1 MELHEYKEAI
11 KSGVINTPE
20 VFEFIH
26 MMSERALR
34 ITALINS
41 GYHEPAELRR
51 ILSELIGSEVDES
64 VRLFPPFSCDFG
76 MNISL
81 GKNVFIN
88 AGTKMQDQGGI
99 TIGNNC
105 MIGHNVVFATLNHG
119 EKPSERRNLYC
130 APIIVEDDVWIGA
143 NATILSGV
151 TIGAGSIVAAGAVV
165 TKDVARMTVVGGV
178 PAKKIRDIEI

>member
-1 MELHEYKEAI
+1 MIIY
-11 KSGVINTPE
+11 GN
-20 VFEFIH
+20 
-26 MMSERALR
+26 
-34 ITALINS
+34 NS
-41 GYHEPAELRR
+41 
-51 ILSELIGSEVDES
+51 I
-64 VRLFPPFSCDFG
+64 
-76 MNISL
+76 NISL

-105 MIGHNVVFATLNHG
+105 LIGHNVVFATLNHR

-130 APIIVEDDVWIGA
+130 APITVEDDVWIGA

-178 PAKKIRDIEI
+178 PAKKIKDIE